1 MAKTKQTLITLDD
14 TEKAKARELSR
25 VILGRYNVSGLVAYL
40 INEKAK
46 QVIPNFRLKEKQ

>member
-1 MAKTKQTLITLDD
+1 MAKTKQTLITLDE

-46 QVIPNFRLKEKQ
+46 QVIPNFILKENK

>member
-1 MAKTKQTLITLDD
+1 MAKTKQTLITLAD